1 MLKGMQLLLTCRQ
14 WLLELRATL
23 CESDESR
30 SGRAEVYFHYGGPR
44 RRTPRSEEAP
54 LSAPPFLMNKCE
66 RQEGVLLYSQ
76 LYGECSIARRPR
88 NPISE
93 RGGGYVKF
101 WRQ

>member
-30 SGRAEVYFHYGGPR
+30 SGRAEVYFLHGGPR

-54 LSAPPFLMNKCE
+54 LSAPPFHMNKCE
-66 RQEGVLLYSQ
+66 RQEGVFILLYSTT
-76 LYGECSIARRPR
+76 
-88 NPISE
+88 
-93 RGGGYVKF
+93 
-101 WRQ
+101 